1 MQDLFTNTFQ
11 LDGKKRYQWQECL
24 KMEERNDF
32 HQLENELPLA
42 GIKLFFK
49 NWISASRKKMSKFPH
64 LILHRASNFWWSLLS
79 ISWLNVSDEL
89 YCQFLGW
96 MFLMN
101 FIVNFVTECFWWTL
115 LSISWLN
122 VAEELYCQFRGWM
135 LLMNF
140 IVNFVTECYWG
151 TLLSILWLNVA
162 DELHCQFR
170 DSMLEFLFSVI
181 FHLTTKLVVLL

>member
-1 MQDLFTNTFQ
+1 
-11 LDGKKRYQWQECL
+11 
-24 KMEERNDF
+24 MEERNDF
-32 HQLENELPLA
+32 HQLENEFPLA
-42 GIKLFFK
+42 GITLFFK